1 MGTRIIL
8 LVARYQVRKART
20 MIPPVRT
27 SPTPAA
33 LDRVPGAE
41 TPNLIASAIS
51 SLGSS
56 NPSWAQRKGRTRVSV
71 N

>member
-1 MGTRIIL
+1 MRIIL
-8 LVARYQVRKART
+8 LVTRYQVRKART
-20 MIPPVRT
+20 MRAPMRT

-33 LDRVPGAE
+33 LDRAPGAD
-41 TPNLIASAIS
+41 TPNLMASAIS

-56 NPSWAQRKGRTRVSV
+56 NPSWAQRKGSTRVSV